1 MVEYVLVF
9 VALVV
14 LVVALFGF
22 FRAERRDAAR
32 TLELV
37 TSEYP

>member
-9 VALVV
+9 AALIALV
-14 LVVALFGF
+14 LALAGF

-32 TLELV
+32 TMELI